1 MRLRR
6 RDRTDYE
13 KVSQALK
20 TEYVE
25 TPLGKIKFDE
35 KGDAIGI
42 GFSIYQV
49 KDGVYVE
56 VK

>member
-1 MRLRR
+1 
-6 RDRTDYE
+6 
-13 KVSQALK
+13 VSKALK

-25 TPLGKIKFDE
+25 TPLGKIKFDD

-49 KDGVYVE
+49 QKGQYVE
-56 VK
+56 LK